1 MWFSLNVLFGW
12 IVTYRYIVLFPIAI
26 LEGPI
31 ISVIGGF
38 LASIH
43 VMEFWIVF
51 GILVAG
57 DVVGDMIIYAVGRW
71 GGNSLIA
78 RWGPK
83 FGVTPERMAKFE
95 ALFKNHAK
103 RTLIFGKWGHAFGFP
118 ILVSAGAVKEDFR
131 EFFWVSLGGTIPKT
145 LILVLVGF
153 YFGAAYESIDRYF
166 TYAVI
171 GIIAL
176 AAVSIFAYWFLGKV
190 ARRYFEET
198 A

>member
-1 MWFSLNVLFGW
+1 MWLSLNTIFGW
-12 IVTYRYIVLFPIAI
+12 IVAYRYLVLFPIAI

-38 LASIH
+38 LVSIH

-57 DVVGDMIIYAVGRW
+57 DVIGDMLLYAVGRW
-71 GGNSLIA
+71 GGSSLIA

-83 FGVTPERMAKFE
+83 FGITAERMDAFE
-95 ALFKNHAK
+95 KLFKTNAK
-103 RTLIFGKWGHAFGFP
+103 KTLLFGKWGHAFGFP
-118 ILVSAGAVKEDFR
+118 ILVSAGAVKENFS
-131 EFFWVSLGGTIPKT
+131 EFFCVSIGGTIPKT
-145 LILVLVGF
+145 LFLILIGF
-153 YFGAAYESIDRYF
+153 YFGAAYANIDRYF

-176 AAVSIFAYWFLGKV
+176 VAIASIAYWILGRT
-190 ARRYFEET
+190 AQRYFQEKI
-198 A
+198 